1 MGFITIVG
9 VMYLYNYF
17 TQPHSPNSAFV
28 SYTFKN
34 RIFMIKHL
42 LLVLFFSLCIET
54 VLAQNDNFSFV
65 FMTDMHLRPDPV
77 VENAFNKVVQ
87 RIEKIKPDFV
97 LSGGDQ
103 IFDIMRGNRAKGD
116 SLFTYYITQ
125 TRRFKVPVYN
135 CVGNHDLFGIYEE
148 SPENSSH
155 PDYKLGMFKR
165 YLGNPY
171 YSFDHKGW
179 HFIVLNVLDVD
190 NYKYIGRVD
199 EGQLKWLKSDLSTVK
214 PETPVVVVAHIP
226 LVTTYHDLYP
236 PQNGYLSQPPV
247 ANRNEVLTL
256 FKDHNLKFVLQGHIH
271 WFEDLNIAG
280 KTHYITGGSIAG

>member
-1 MGFITIVG
+1 
-9 VMYLYNYF
+9 
-17 TQPHSPNSAFV
+17 
-28 SYTFKN
+28 
-34 RIFMIKHL
+34 MIKHF
-42 LLVLFFSLCIET
+42 LLVLFFCFCLET
-54 VLAQNDNFSFV
+54 VSAQNGNFSFV

-77 VENAFNKVVQ
+77 VEKAFNKVVQ
-87 RIEKIKPDFV
+87 RIEQIKPDFV

-116 SLFTYYITQ
+116 SLFTYYLSQ

-148 SPENSSH
+148 SPEDSSH

-165 YLGNPY
+165 YFGDPY

-199 EGQLKWLKSDLSTVK
+199 EAQLKWIKSDLSSVK
-214 PETPVVVVAHIP
+214 PQTPVVVVAHIP

-280 KTHYITGGSIAG
+280 KTHYITGGSIAGRPSWRGNTHGSRGFLKFNVSGGEATYEFVSYEDKD